1 MAFGSY
7 FEAGSAYP
15 HGGPQ
20 CGPGKTTILYRLEL
34 GEVTTIPTTFDQP
47 FNVGTLP
54 TIAEQWY
61 NVERVRYKNLTFTC
75 WDGESRS

>member
-1 MAFGSY
+1 MVGLNA
-7 FEAGSAYP
+7 A
-15 HGGPQ
+15 
-20 CGPGKTTILYRLEL
+20 GKTTILYRLEL